1 MSKPLAWTVWSITL
15 MLLGC
20 FFVWPLVSTVQRAF
34 FDANGHFTVSYV
46 AEVFKNRTYTEALR
60 NSFLLGI
67 ATTGV
72 TILGLLTPGNTIDW
86 LGNGQFWG
94 VVAIQALNLCP
105 ILFLNLSAAL
115 ANVDPAMEEAAS
127 NLGCTGFRR

>member
-15 MLLGC
+15 ILLGC
-20 FFVWPLVSTVQRAF
+20 FFVWPLVTTVQRAF

-72 TILGLLTPGNTIDW
+72 TLLI
-86 LGNGQFWG
+86 
-94 VVAIQALNLCP
+94 ALPL
-105 ILFLNLSAAL
+105 AL
-115 ANVDPAMEEAAS
+115 AADRFDFPGKRALMAIILVPMI
-127 NLGCTGFRR
+127 